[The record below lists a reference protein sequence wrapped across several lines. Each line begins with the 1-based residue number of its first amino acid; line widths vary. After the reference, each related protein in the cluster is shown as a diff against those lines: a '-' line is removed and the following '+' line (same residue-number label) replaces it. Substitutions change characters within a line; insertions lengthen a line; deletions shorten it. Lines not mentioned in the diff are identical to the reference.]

1 MLLNRGTGAP
11 GIALSGCGCS
21 NVGRRRCCSASRTC
35 GERSGRRGEHLH
47 AGHVL
52 ECVCL
57 AHLALP
63 LGAHALEE
71 AARLLTLSLN
81 VLKEA
86 ARLLALSL
94 NVLEEAARLLA
105 LSLNVL
111 ELRAELRHL
120 RL

>member
-1 MLLNRGTGAP
+1 
-11 GIALSGCGCS
+11 
-21 NVGRRRCCSASRTC
+21 
-35 GERSGRRGEHLH
+35 LH

-57 AHLALP
+57 AHLALA
-63 LGAHALEE
+63 LGAHA
-71 AARLLTLSLN
+71 
-81 VLKEA
+81 LKEA

-94 NVLEEAARLLA
+94 NVLKEAARFLA